1 MSFEIGERVVFR
13 SLLWEVEDTSSELS
27 LGLFGRSAEN
37 QGRHVRVLLELDDI
51 SRAEL
56 PELRWTIGTKGWDVR
71 QWKALHDAFR
81 FTLSH
86 ARGNLAS
93 VDWGRLVLEPYQL
106 EPLRKI
112 EELPFPR
119 LLIGDDTGLGKTAE
133 AGLILSRLMQKRR
146 ADRVLILCRA
156 QPEPER
162 WQREM
167 RDKFGIETLVINDQD
182 DFKRLCQK
190 VPAHL
195 NPFSYY
201 SRIVM
206 SMHYAAQTH
215 VMDDLRRDVR
225 WDIAIIDE
233 AHHVA
238 EREGSKKQLADLGR
252 VVAEKSEALL
262 LLTATPHDGKTSTY
276 ASLIRLLDPYAV
288 TDPNALDVEIIRPLV
303 VRRLKSEVEKADGTR
318 FQQRE
323 IHMLDITKYRKKA
336 ERALDKGI
344 ADYAA
349 RLKTHAQHLE
359 QQGQREQ
366 AFGAAFLG
374 TFFKKR
380 LSSSV
385 FACRRSLQERLATVH
400 NKGKSS
406 VSADVDSYMQLA
418 FDDQIASG
426 DAVNDATPSTEGME
440 GFVFEGGESEEALL
454 QQLLQ
459 LADNVKEQQE
469 SKVQALLDLLQRILE
484 KPAEKVVI
492 FTEFRDTLHML
503 EHILTEHGY
512 GSMLVTYHGATPPA
526 ERDQHRRA
534 FLGNPNVRI
543 FLATDA
549 ASEGINLHKSCNT
562 LIHVE
567 IPWNPNRYEQRNGR
581 IDRYGQESK
590 PQIFLLL
597 SPRSVEQR
605 VAEVVVEKLERIR
618 RELGSVANVFPMTQ
632 KLKLEQFLRDL
643 DTSAIDQQEQ
653 LLSDEASLNPAI
665 EAVTAQV
672 EQRLDQLQQEQTT
685 LPSELMQGERF
696 GHEEMLALQA
706 QLDASRAFVPEYQD
720 IEEFLRVF
728 LTLSEI
734 NDGDMRPAHEHG
746 VWSVD
751 IPERLRRELRDVY
764 RQQVQRYPRATFQRQ
779 LAIQE
784 AEREVEQRVEFLS
797 PGHPFVQSALRYMRG
812 RAFRADFPSRI
823 AYRRMPAGSQSGYLF
838 TYAVRFVDGRG
849 ETLEERFEVVFVA
862 LDGTVS
868 QDAEADL
875 RLFTERRP
883 FGNLSVQEEQEVLP
897 LFQAAFD
904 DARNSAFA
912 EMQHRRDERCRAL
925 QRQQEQRIF
934 DALEKLGRWK
944 LANEIQLHQRFKDVQ
959 PVGHAPVQLR
969 LETPEMRRRKTL
981 LTREEEK
988 LESKGQERRR
998 DIEAMKEVRG
1008 ESIDSIGVLVL
1019 IPAAEKPNSP

>member
-37 QGRHVRVLLELDDI
+37 QGRHIRVLLDLDTL

-56 PELRWTIGTKGWDVR
+56 PELRWTIGAKGWDVR

-86 ARGNLAS
+86 SRGNLAS

-106 EPLRKI
+106 EPLRRI

-119 LLIGDDTGLGKTAE
+119 LLIADDTGLGKTAE

-167 RDKFGIETLVINDQD
+167 RDKFGIETVVINDQD
-182 DFKRLCQK
+182 DFKRLRQQ

-225 WDIAIIDE
+225 WDVAIIDE
-233 AHHVA
+233 AHHMA

-252 VVAEKSEALL
+252 VVAERSEALL

-276 ASLIRLLDPYAV
+276 ASLIRLLDPYAI
-288 TDPNALDVEIIRPLV
+288 TDPNALDAEVVRPLV
-303 VRRLKSEVEKADGTR
+303 VRRLKSEVEKADGSR
-318 FQQRE
+318 FQQRD
-323 IHMLDITKYRKKA
+323 IHILDITKYRKKV

-344 ADYAA
+344 ADYAT

-374 TFFKKR
+374 MFFKKR

-385 FACRRSLQERLATVH
+385 SACRHSLHERLATVQ
-400 NKGKSS
+400 NKGKSP
-406 VSADVDSYMQLA
+406 VAADAPSYKQLA
-418 FDDQIASG
+418 FDDEMAFG
-426 DAVNDATPSTEGME
+426 DAVNDATPSTEGMD
-440 GFVFEGGESEEALL
+440 GFTFEGGESEEALL

-459 LADNVKEQQE
+459 LAETIEEQQE
-469 SKVQALLDLLQRILE
+469 SKVQALLHLLSRLLE
-484 KPAEKVVI
+484 KPGEKVVI
-492 FTEFRDTLHML
+492 FTEFRDTLNML
-503 EHILTEHGY
+503 ERVLTAHGY

-526 ERDQHRRA
+526 ERDQNRRA
-534 FLGNPNVRI
+534 FLTHPNVRI

-590 PQIFLLL
+590 PQIFILLT
-597 SPRSVEQR
+597 PRSVEQR
-605 VAEVVVEKLERIR
+605 VAEVVIQKLERIR
-618 RELGSVANVFPMTQ
+618 TELGSVANVFPKTQ
-632 KLKLEQFLRDL
+632 KLKIEQFLRDL

-653 LLSDEASLNPAI
+653 LLPDEASLNPAI

-672 EQRLDQLQQEQTT
+672 EQHLDQLQQEQTNIP
-685 LPSELMQGERF
+685 LELMQGERF
-696 GHEEMLALQA
+696 GHQEKLSLQA

-720 IEEFLRVF
+720 VEEFLRIF
-728 LTLSEI
+728 LTLAEM
-734 NDGDMRPAHEHG
+734 NDGQLRPTREQD

-751 IPERLRRELRDVY
+751 IPERLRRELRDAY
-764 RQQVQRYPRATFQRQ
+764 RQQIERYPRATFQRQ

-784 AEREVEQRVEFLS
+784 AEREVELRVEFLS
-797 PGHPFVQSALRYMRG
+797 PGHPLVQIALRYMRG

-823 AYRRMPAGSQSGYLF
+823 AYRRTAAGSTPGYLF
-838 TYAVRFVDGRG
+838 TYAARFVDGRG
-849 ETLEERFEVVFVA
+849 ETLEERFEAIFVA
-862 LDGTVS
+862 LDGTVG

-875 RLFTERRP
+875 RLFTERQP
-883 FGNLSVQEEQEVLP
+883 FGNLSAQEEREVLP
-897 LFQAAFD
+897 RFQAAFE
-904 DARNSAFA
+904 SAKTTAHA
-912 EMQHRRDERCRAL
+912 EMQCRRDERCREL
-925 QRQQEQRIF
+925 QRQQEKRIY
-934 DALEKLGRWK
+934 DALEKLGRWHG
-944 LANEIQLHQRFKDVQ
+944 ANETQLQHRFKDL
-959 PVGHAPVQLR
+959 PVGNNVVQLP
-969 LETPEMRRRKTL
+969 LEISPEMRRRLTL
-981 LTREEEK
+981 LRKEQEK
-988 LESKGQERRR
+988 LESKRQERRR

-1008 ESIDSIGVLVL
+1008 ESIEAIGALML
-1019 IPAAEKPNSP
+1019 IPQAQN